1 MSEPRCQADAPLPDS
16 PSHAPPAPAGP
27 PRAPSRAPAPR
38 TGQSSTRVSAF
49 VRAHPDCFLRSCR
62 EGHITGSA
70 WILSADHRQAL
81 LTHHRKL
88 DRWLQLGGHSDG
100 ESDPRQVALR
110 EAQEESG
117 LARFRFLPEASD
129 PLPLDLDVH
138 PIPAFG
144 GEPAHLHLDVR
155 FLLVA
160 EAGQAAARER
170 GVEGAALVRARA
182 ARAISST
189 RRACCASSAGRARSR
204 RFRCPKRKSPRARAA
219 TPRSPRAR
227 GRGSGRA
234 RSGG

>member
-1 MSEPRCQADAPLPDS
+1 MHRRLLLGLLERHLARRPED
-16 PSHAPPAPAGP
+16 
-27 PRAPSRAPAPR
+27 RAVAE
-38 TGQSSTRVSAF
+38 QVSAF

-70 WILSADHRQAL
+70 WILSADLRQAL

-88 DRWLQLGGHSDG
+88 GRWLQLGGHCDG

-117 LARFRFLPEASD
+117 LARFRFLPERDD

-138 PIPAFG
+138 PIPARG

-160 EAGQAAARER
+160 DAGQELRASAESKELRWFERER
-170 GVEGAALVRARA
+170 LADFVDEESLLRLERRARA
-182 ARAISST
+182 MAPLP
-189 RRACCASSAGRARSR
+189 GL
-204 RFRCPKRKSPRARAA
+204 
-219 TPRSPRAR
+219 
-227 GRGSGRA
+227 
-234 RSGG
+234 

>member
-1 MSEPRCQADAPLPDS
+1 MHRRLLLGLLERHLAQRPEDGDVVAQ
-16 PSHAPPAPAGP
+16 
-27 PRAPSRAPAPR
+27 
-38 TGQSSTRVSAF
+38 VSAF
-49 VRAHPDCFLRSCR
+49 VRGHPDCFLRSCP

-70 WILSADHRQAL
+70 WILSADHRRVL

-117 LARFRFLPEASD
+117 LARFRFLPETVD
-129 PLPLDLDVH
+129 PLPIDLDVH

-160 EAGQAAARER
+160 DAGQKLRASAESKELRWFERER
-170 GVEGAALVRARA
+170 LADFVDEESLLRLERRARDFA
-182 ARAISST
+182 PLLAR
-189 RRACCASSAGRARSR
+189 
-204 RFRCPKRKSPRARAA
+204 
-219 TPRSPRAR
+219 
-227 GRGSGRA
+227 
-234 RSGG
+234 